1 MRTCFFLA
9 TLETHRRDTHTHN
22 PHATHTRVRVKHTH
36 THTHPHT
43 QVVQQLPDEPGNVYV
58 LSKDRITAGGS
69 CAMPLIALRR
79 SFSS

>member
-36 THTHPHT
+36 PHTHT